1 VLSTSGLSHYPR
13 PNPPLTGL
21 TLATRHENLYPS
33 LSCPPAPPPRP
44 PPSPFS
50 MRHHRRSLIHSVEC
64 PTKLAT
70 SWYTQSCD
78 TINHDVLYQ
87 TGKYAYGN
95 SAYCERN
102 TNVAHRS
109 VQARTQRA

>member
-1 VLSTSGLSHYPR
+1 MAVCVRGSVGDGSERSGPGEIGVAAVVGGEEQFVPVRALM
-13 PNPPLTGL
+13 GDFEIF
-21 TLATRHENLYPS
+21 EN
-33 LSCPPAPPPRP
+33 
-44 PPSPFS
+44 F
-50 MRHHRRSLIHSVEC
+50 
-64 PTKLAT
+64 
-70 SWYTQSCD
+70 D